1 MELVVN
7 VEDMQGTNIAVPSPL
22 RFHAIHHEV
31 EEVVRVED
39 VGPMRVS
46 VGTVECR
53 KKPSMTPSFCKL
65 RLNLSRQRNC
75 SGIASSLQRRV
86 LKTVLRISNGIGHLP
101 DICLWRSTEEPRGFA
116 IELRS
121 VLVEH
126 NGACTLA
133 VMFWSSICPAS
144 CNISCSIFANT
155 GFRGNFVYFLPLRSL
170 RWFNTPIA

>member
-7 VEDMQGTNIAVPSPL
+7 VEDMQGTNIAVPSPV

-31 EEVVRVED
+31 EEAVRVED

-101 DICLWRSTEEPRGFA
+101 DICLWRSTRRA
-116 IELRS
+116 AWLRD
-121 VLVEH
+121 
-126 NGACTLA
+126 
-133 VMFWSSICPAS
+133 
-144 CNISCSIFANT
+144 
-155 GFRGNFVYFLPLRSL
+155 
-170 RWFNTPIA
+170 